1 MHLEENIEVREQKP
15 HRWSIGDPSESN
27 DHGDEGDYGDYQYAI
42 DEMRKRAMMMVMTCE
57 LNRSDTGSS
66 ILQ

>member
-1 MHLEENIEVREQKP
+1 MHLEENIEAREQKP
-15 HRWSIGDPSESN
+15 HHWSIGDPSESN
-27 DHGDEGDYGDYQYAI
+27 QHDHDGYDGGQENDDEK
-42 DEMRKRAMMMVMTCE
+42 EMMVMTCE